1 MFNGSMSSFVFP
13 TPLVVEGFLLV
24 AALLFLFWILSVLIK
39 NAAVVDIGWA
49 LGLVLLTWWYVHK
62 GGGYPLRSSMILGM
76 VTIWGLRLS
85 HLLTIRILREK
96 SEDKRYQKLRR
107 DWGGNINLK
116 FLALFEFE
124 ALLDIILAIPFLLIA
139 INPRPVLW
147 PIEIVGVLIWIVGLA
162 GEIIADEQL
171 KQFKANPQHKGKTC
185 DQCLWYYSRHPNY
198 FFEWLMWVGYFIF
211 ALASPWGWISF
222 LGPVIMYHLLMNVT
236 GVPFAEAQALISKGE
251 DYRRYQ
257 QSTSLFIPLPK
268 RKVRN
273 V

>member
-1 MFNGSMSSFVFP
+1 MSSFVFP
-13 TPLVVEGFLLV
+13 KILVLEGFILV
-24 AALLFLFWILSVLIK
+24 AALLFLFWILSVFIK

-49 LGLVLLTWWYVHK
+49 LGLVLLTWWYVQK
-62 GGGYPLRSSMILGM
+62 GGGYPLRSALILGM

-85 HLLTIRILREK
+85 HLLTMRILREK

-147 PIEIVGVLIWIVGLA
+147 PIEILGVAIWIVGLV

-171 KQFKANPQHKGKTC
+171 KQFKSNPQNKGKTC
-185 DQCLWYYSRHPNY
+185 DQGLWNYSRHPNY
-198 FFEWLMWVGYFIF
+198 FFEWLMWVGYFVF